1 MNEMKITT
9 GATAALGLGRR
20 AKSRGEYAGRR
31 TLGRDSLFLMAAIR
45 RPSDPDCEVIPARVR
60 NLSEVGMMAD
70 FRDVADEGEAVIVEV
85 RGIGVVPG
93 KVAWVSGGRIG
104 ITFDETV
111 DPHLARKPVAG

>member
-1 MNEMKITT
+1 
-9 GATAALGLGRR
+9 
-20 AKSRGEYAGRR
+20 
-31 TLGRDSLFLMAAIR
+31 
-45 RPSDPDCEVIPARVR
+45 
-60 NLSEVGMMAD
+60 MMAD